1 MGEPAAL
8 TKRRA
13 IPFFALSLGLL
24 CLGCDAKPEASP
36 QANEGQVEEAAEP
49 QQGAIKRRTVDDLPE
64 VAEYGPPLDDSR
76 LEVAPPI
83 SWSALPSSNLFLAG
97 YSKEKTEELPK
108 IHVTVAPSPVGN
120 MMTLHE
126 EDADEVAKTLEAEL
140 KAENPKRRIEE
151 PCKPIILGDTV
162 FIRHVRLAKLRGT
175 PCVIQSLQT
184 IQHGRLYGVDL
195 IAAVEGRDPL
205 KYESSLTKYRDYG
218 YAVGANLKFRAPP
231 SAAPAAAPAPAATP
245 PADKPAETKPAD
257 AKADAK
263 PDAAKPNP

>member
-1 MGEPAAL
+1 M
-8 TKRRA
+8 TNRRA
-13 IPFFALSLGLL
+13 ISLFALSLGLL
-24 CLGCDAKPEASP
+24 CLGCYSKPDAAP
-36 QANEGQVEEAAEP
+36 QADEVVEEAADP

-83 SWSALPSSNLFLAG
+83 GWSALPSSNLFLAG

-120 MMTLHE
+120 MATLHE
-126 EDADEVAKTLEAEL
+126 EDADEVAQTLEAEL

-162 FIRHVRLAKLRGT
+162 FIRHVRLAKLKGT

-195 IAAVEGRDPL
+195 IVAVEGRDPL

-218 YAVGANLKFRAPP
+218 YAVAANLKFRTPP
-231 SAAPAAAPAPAATP
+231 SAASPAAAPAPAPTP
-245 PADKPAETKPAD
+245 PAEKPAD
-257 AKADAK
+257 AKAEDAK